1 MSGAGADAD
10 AASLKE
16 RAARAAAE
24 VVMEGMR
31 VGLGTGSTAAFAVQA
46 LGERVATGL
55 RIVGVATSEATAVQA
70 RGLGIP
76 LAELD
81 EVEALD
87 VTIDGADEVDLGRF
101 AVIKGFGGALLREK
115 LVARDTRHQIII
127 VDAGKLAADGLTK
140 VVPVEVVPFG
150 ARHTA
155 AALERLGGRAALRQR
170 DGAPFITDGGN
181 LIFDCDFGTLGDP
194 AALAAAIKG
203 VPGVVEHGLFIGLVQ
218 RVIVATATGV
228 DTYRR

>member
-1 MSGAGADAD
+1 MSGAD
-10 AASLKE
+10 AAGLKE
-16 RAARAAAE
+16 RAARAAADA
-24 VVMEGMR
+24 VTDGMR

-46 LGERVATGL
+46 LGERVAAGL
-55 RIVGVATSEATAVQA
+55 QIVGVATSEATAAQA

-81 EVEALD
+81 DVDALD
-87 VTIDGADEVDLGRF
+87 MTIDGADEVDLARF

-115 LVARDTRHQIII
+115 LVARVTRHQIII
-127 VDAGKLAADGLTK
+127 VDAGKLAVAGLTK
-140 VVPVEVVPFG
+140 PLPVEVVPFG

-155 AALERLGGRAALRQR
+155 AALERLGGRAILRER

-181 LIFDCDFGTLGDP
+181 LIFDCDFGALGDP
-194 AALAAAIKG
+194 ATLAAAIKG
-203 VPGVVEHGLFIGLVQ
+203 LSGVVEHGLFIGLVH
-218 RVIVATATGV
+218 RVIVATATEI

>member
-1 MSGAGADAD
+1 MSGAD

-16 RAARAAAE
+16 RAARAAAD
-24 VVMEGMR
+24 VVTDGMR

-46 LGERVATGL
+46 LGERVAAGL
-55 RIVGVATSEATAVQA
+55 QIVGVATSEATAAQA

-115 LVARDTRHQIII
+115 LVARSTTHQIII
-127 VDAGKLAADGLTK
+127 VDAGKLAANDLTK
-140 VVPVEVVPFG
+140 VVPVEVVSFG
-150 ARHTA
+150 ARHTV
-155 AALERLGGRAALRQR
+155 AALEQLGNGGRATLRER
-170 DGAPFITDGGN
+170 DGDPFITDGGN
-181 LIFDCDFGTLGDP
+181 LIYDCDFGALGDP
-194 AALAAAIKG
+194 TALAAAIKG
-203 VPGVVEHGLFIGLVQ
+203 VPGVVEHGLFIGLVH
-218 RVIVATATGV
+218 RVIVATATEIE
-228 DTYRR
+228 TYRR

>member
-1 MSGAGADAD
+1 MSGAD
-10 AASLKE
+10 AAGLKE
-16 RAARAAAE
+16 RAAWAAADA
-24 VVMEGMR
+24 VTDGMR

-46 LGERVATGL
+46 LGERVAVGL
-55 RIVGVATSEATAVQA
+55 QIVGVATSEATAAQA

-81 EVEALD
+81 DVDALD
-87 VTIDGADEVDLGRF
+87 VTIDGADEVDLARF

-115 LVARDTRHQIII
+115 LVARVTRHQIII
-127 VDAGKLAADGLTK
+127 VDAGKLAVAGLTK
-140 VVPVEVVPFG
+140 PLPVEVVPFG

-155 AALERLGGRAALRQR
+155 AALERLGGRAILRER

-181 LIFDCDFGTLGDP
+181 LIFDCDFGALGDP
-194 AALAAAIKG
+194 ATLAAAIKG
-203 VPGVVEHGLFIGLVQ
+203 LSGVVEHGLFIGLVH
-218 RVIVATATGV
+218 RVIVATATEI

>member
-1 MSGAGADAD
+1 MSGTGTD

-16 RAARAAAE
+16 RAARAAAD
-24 VVMEGMR
+24 VVTAGMC

-55 RIVGVATSEATAVQA
+55 QIVGVATSEATAAQA

-87 VTIDGADEVDLGRF
+87 VTIDGADEVDLARF

-115 LVARDTRHQIII
+115 LVARSTLHQIII
-127 VDAGKLAADGLTK
+127 VDAGKVAADGLTK

-155 AALERLGGRAALRQR
+155 AALERLGGRATLRGR
-170 DGAPFITDGGN
+170 DGNPFITDGGN
-181 LIFDCDFGTLGDP
+181 LIFDCDFGALGDP
-194 AALAAAIKG
+194 TALAAAIKG

-218 RVIVATATGV
+218 RVIVATATAIE
-228 DTYRR
+228 TYRR

>member
-1 MSGAGADAD
+1 MSGAGMD

-16 RAARAAAE
+16 RAARAAAD
-24 VVMEGMR
+24 VVTEGMR

-46 LGERVATGL
+46 LGERVAAGL
-55 RIVGVATSEATAVQA
+55 GIVGVATSEATAAQA

-87 VTIDGADEVDLGRF
+87 VTIDGADEVDLQRF
-101 AVIKGFGGALLREK
+101 VAIKGFGGALLREK
-115 LVARDTRHQIII
+115 LVARVTRHQIII

-140 VVPVEVVPFG
+140 PLPVEVVPFG

-155 AALERLGGRAALRQR
+155 AALERLGGRATLRGR
-170 DGAPFITDGGN
+170 AGGPFVTDGGN
-181 LIFDCDFGTLGDP
+181 LIFDCDFGPLGDP
-194 AALAAAIKG
+194 AALAAAIKAI
-203 VPGVVEHGLFIGLVQ
+203 PGVVEHGLFIELVH
-218 RVIVATATGV
+218 RVIVATATGIE
-228 DTYRR
+228 TYRR

>member
-1 MSGAGADAD
+1 MSGAGAD

-16 RAARAAAE
+16 RAARAAAD
-24 VVMEGMR
+24 VVTDGMR

-55 RIVGVATSEATAVQA
+55 QIVGVATSEATAAQA

-81 EVEALD
+81 EVEDLD
-87 VTIDGADEVDLGRF
+87 VTIDGADEVDLARF

-115 LVARDTRHQIII
+115 LVARVTKHQIII
-127 VDAGKLAADGLTK
+127 VDAGKLATDGLTK

-155 AALERLGGRAALRQR
+155 AALERLGGRATLRQR
-170 DGAPFITDGGN
+170 DGVPFVTDGGN
-181 LIFDCDFGTLGDP
+181 RIFDCDFGALDDP
-194 AALAAAIKG
+194 AALAGRIKAL
-203 VPGVVEHGLFIGLVQ
+203 PGVVEHGLFIDLVH
-218 RVIVATATGV
+218 RVIVATATGIE
-228 DTYRR
+228 TYRR

>member
-1 MSGAGADAD
+1 MSGAGAD

-24 VVMEGMR
+24 AVTEGMR

-46 LGERVATGL
+46 LGERVAAGL
-55 RIVGVATSEATAVQA
+55 RIVGVATSEATAAQA

-115 LVARDTRHQIII
+115 LVARATRHQIII

-155 AALERLGGRAALRQR
+155 AAIERLGGRATLRQR
-170 DGAPFITDGGN
+170 DGGPFITDGGN
-181 LIFDCDFGTLGDP
+181 LIFDCDFGALDDP

-203 VPGVVEHGLFIGLVQ
+203 IPGVVEHGLFIDLVH
-218 RVIVATATGV
+218 RVIVATATAIE
-228 DTYRR
+228 TYQR

>member
-1 MSGAGADAD
+1 MSGTGTDAV
-10 AASLKE
+10 SLKE
-16 RAARAAAE
+16 RAARAAAD
-24 VVMEGMR
+24 VVTDGMR

-55 RIVGVATSEATAVQA
+55 QIVGVATSEATAAQA

-87 VTIDGADEVDLGRF
+87 VTIDGADEVDLARF

-115 LVARDTRHQIII
+115 LVARSTLHQIII
-127 VDAGKLAADGLTK
+127 VDAGKVAADGLTK

-155 AALERLGGRAALRQR
+155 AALERLGGRAILRQR
-170 DGAPFITDGGN
+170 DGGPFITDGGN
-181 LIFDCDFGTLGDP
+181 LIFDCDFGALGDP
-194 AALAAAIKG
+194 TALAAAIKG

-218 RVIVATATGV
+218 RVIVATATGIE
-228 DTYRR
+228 TYRR

>member
-1 MSGAGADAD
+1 MSGAD
-10 AASLKE
+10 AAGLKE
-16 RAARAAAE
+16 RAAWAAADA
-24 VVMEGMR
+24 VTDGMR

-46 LGERVATGL
+46 LGERVAVGL
-55 RIVGVATSEATAVQA
+55 QIVGVATSEATAAQA

-81 EVEALD
+81 DVDALD
-87 VTIDGADEVDLGRF
+87 VTIDGADEVDLARF

-115 LVARDTRHQIII
+115 LVARVTRHQIII

-140 VVPVEVVPFG
+140 PLPVEVVPFG

-155 AALERLGGRAALRQR
+155 AALERLGGRAILRER

-181 LIFDCDFGTLGDP
+181 LIFDCDFGALGDP
-194 AALAAAIKG
+194 ATLAAAIKG
-203 VPGVVEHGLFIGLVQ
+203 LSGVVEHGLFIGLVH
-218 RVIVATATGV
+218 RVIVATATAIE
-228 DTYRR
+228 TYRR

>member
-1 MSGAGADAD
+1 MSGAGAD

-16 RAARAAAE
+16 RAARAAAD
-24 VVMEGMR
+24 VVTEGMR

-46 LGERVATGL
+46 LGERVAAGL
-55 RIVGVATSEATAVQA
+55 QIVGVATSEATAAQA

-81 EVEALD
+81 DVDALD
-87 VTIDGADEVDLGRF
+87 MTIDGADEVDLARF
-101 AVIKGFGGALLREK
+101 VVIKGFGGALLREK
-115 LVARDTRHQIII
+115 LVARVTRHQIII
-127 VDAGKLAADGLTK
+127 VDAGKLAAAGLTK
-140 VVPVEVVPFG
+140 PLPVEVVPFG

-155 AALERLGGRAALRQR
+155 AALERLGGRATLRQR

-181 LIFDCDFGTLGDP
+181 LIFDCDFGALGDP

-203 VPGVVEHGLFIGLVQ
+203 VPGVVEHGLFIGLVH
-218 RVIVATATGV
+218 RVIVATATAIE
-228 DTYRR
+228 TYRR